1 MDLTTATAAGR
12 SRSSRTKV
20 GNMLSMNRETKPG
33 HWQTVAP
40 KEKKQKRQEEKKDV
54 KKDRLGVAIDP
65 TAAAFAAFDRSYANK
80 AAAAKAAAAAAAQQ
94 KDASYSGAFAGLVD
108 EVPQVV
114 QDEEGSSG
122 DEGSSAAAPAAAA
135 KAPKQPKAP
144 KKPKLTV
151 AQVAAGVDVA
161 ALKAWMTEV
170 KRKYSKNETAQLEA
184 LSDWLLVA
192 FKEASLDLGKLLST
206 KGLAVATEQP
216 LAEVPQPLLSTI
228 TSFVSD
234 VGDDALL
241 AMCVP
246 LTAAVVSEA
255 VGGPSGT
262 APTGKGKAGLQVML
276 AVILRTRPQVLV
288 RAAPE
293 LRLAGRQ
300 LSGAGRLQV
309 LLWVVNQ
316 AAVVDPSVGVAVWV
330 RLLLPQLLGLPE
342 LPASSSGAPS
352 SSAAAAKGS
361 GSKGITPAA
370 LVDDLMRPLEVPLQ
384 GPAVQFLA
392 GLLSKLQASGAAA
405 ATGDVRHA
413 GGDVEP
419 TVPGAAVELLSRL
432 AAGKPVTTAAAPT
445 AGGPGAA
452 AAAAAAAV
460 EGKKAA
466 AARAAAASALAP
478 QLPGLTQLAA
488 ATSCLRQY
496 SDWLL
501 LALESA
507 AQSDAAPESPDQL
520 VQRSASSVVACICG
534 SDACFALWESKH
546 KGSLR
551 GSARVLAAL
560 LQRPELLKPLLQ
572 QPDAAGAFRELL
584 AALPARH
591 RAHLAAGKGWQGSC
605 ARVAEDACSKLPKK
619 LGRAGRG
626 GKGAARSQGSGSSS
640 LGSLGVVLGATAAL
654 AGVVVMAGLYRREV
668 AGVVQAY
675 AGKEAAQQVDTVLL
689 PLEAS
694 LQQLQAAAAPHVAA
708 LQAAAAPHIES
719 LQAAAGPHLEAARAA
734 AAPLLQQVQDKVAPV
749 MAPVVRELEQVMA
762 SASKHLQEM
771 LEKAKSQ

>member
-1 MDLTTATAAGR
+1 
-12 SRSSRTKV
+12 
-20 GNMLSMNRETKPG
+20 MLSMNRETKPG
-33 HWQTVAP
+33 HWQTVAT
-40 KEKKQKRQEEKKDV
+40 KEKKKRQEDKKEV

-65 TAAAFAAFDRSYANK
+65 TAAAFAAFDRNYADK
-80 AAAAKAAAAAAAQQ
+80 AAAAKAAAAAQQ
-94 KDASYSGAFAGLVD
+94 RDANYKGTFAGLVD
-108 EVPQVV
+108 EAPQVL
-114 QDEEGSSG
+114 QDDEGSSG
-122 DEGSSAAAPAAAA
+122 DEGASATTAASAAGTA
-135 KAPKQPKAP
+135 KPKQPKAP

-161 ALKAWMTEV
+161 ALK
-170 KRKYSKNETAQLEA
+170 LEA
-184 LSDWLLVA
+184 LSDRLLVS
-192 FKEASLDLGKLLST
+192 FKEASLDLGKLLAT
-206 KGLAVATEQP
+206 KGLTEATEQP
-216 LAEVPQPLLSTI
+216 LSEVPQPLLNTI
-228 TSFVSD
+228 TAFVGG

-262 APTGKGKAGLQVML
+262 APTGKGKAGLQIML
-276 AVILRTRPQVLV
+276 AAILRTRPQVLV

-300 LSGAGRLQV
+300 LSGAGRMPV
-309 LLWVVNQ
+309 LLWVANQ
-316 AAVVDPSVGVAVWV
+316 AAKADAAVGVAVWV

-342 LPASSSGAPS
+342 LPASSSRDPS
-352 SSAAAAKGS
+352 IAAASKVS
-361 GSKGITPAA
+361 GSKGITPAG

-384 GPAVQFLA
+384 GPAVQFLS
-392 GLLSKLQASGAAA
+392 GLLSQLQASGAAA
-405 ATGDVRHA
+405 ASGDVRYA
-413 GGDVEP
+413 DGDVEP

-432 AAGKPVTTAAAPT
+432 VAGKPVATAAAAAPT
-445 AGGPGAA
+445 VGGPGAA

-466 AARAAAASALAP
+466 TARAAAASALAS
-478 QLPGLTQLAA
+478 QLPGLTELAA

-496 SDWLL
+496 SNWLL

-507 AQSDAAPESPDQL
+507 ALSAAEPDSPDQL

-546 KGSLR
+546 KGNLR

-560 LQRPELLKPLLQ
+560 LQQPQLLKPLLQ

-584 AALPARH
+584 AALPVRH
-591 RAHLAAGKGWQGSC
+591 RSHLAAGKGWQGSC

-619 LGRAGRG
+619 LGRAGKG
-626 GKGAARSQGSGSSS
+626 GKGGARSGSSA
-640 LGSLGVVLGATAAL
+640 GSSVGGLGVVLGAAAAL

-675 AGKEAAQQVDTVLL
+675 AGKNAAEQLDAVLL

-694 LQQLQAAAAPHVAA
+694 LQQLHAAAAPHVAA
-708 LQAAAAPHIES
+708 LQAATAPHIEAFRAS
-719 LQAAAGPHLEAARAA
+719 AGPHVQAARAA
-734 AAPLLQQVQDKVAPV
+734 AAPLLQQVQEKVAPV
-749 MAPVVRELEQVMA
+749 VAPVARELEQLMA
-762 SASKHLQEM
+762 VASKHVQEM